1 MTPKK
6 EERIEKEEAWEI
18 SKLKP
23 IWTKTERKREKENK
37 NSLYQVHTSA
47 YCKFGIAPRN
57 EAISTEELT
66 KKLWAIVLK

>member
-1 MTPKK
+1 M
-6 EERIEKEEAWEI
+6 
-18 SKLKP
+18 
-23 IWTKTERKREKENK
+23 ERKREKENK